1 MSLQLHQEVPI
12 VGKSTP
18 KCVFQ
23 AKTPKGFVCV
33 VAPHL
38 AEAAAVLHTKGFDVG
53 MIQSVGELVE

>member
-1 MSLQLHQEVPI
+1 MSLQIHKDLPI

-33 VAPHL
+33 VADHMPSDN
-38 AEAAAVLHTKGFDVG
+38 AVLHQKGFDVG
-53 MIQSVGELVE
+53 LLQSVGELVE